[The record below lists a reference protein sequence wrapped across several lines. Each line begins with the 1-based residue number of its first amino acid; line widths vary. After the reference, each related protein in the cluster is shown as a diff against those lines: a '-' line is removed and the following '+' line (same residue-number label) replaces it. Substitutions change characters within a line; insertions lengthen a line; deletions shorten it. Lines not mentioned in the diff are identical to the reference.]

1 VVGEAVAGVGAR
13 RRRGEEDAGG
23 ATRGLEVTALEQ
35 VGARQHEVTR
45 GRKDAA
51 AGGVV
56 VAILVVIIVG
66 VGGRGLVE

>member
-23 ATRGLEVTALEQ
+23 ATGGLEVTALEQ

-51 AGGVV
+51 AGGGGV
-56 VAILVVIIVG
+56 LVVIIVG
-66 VGGRGLVE
+66 VGGRGVVE